1 MSLLQPSLLQ
11 HPQPQTSVC
20 LRATAPPPPPL
31 FGCYRPIS
39 PAALAPVASGRGRRS
54 PICREDLEGSPLCP
68 QPKKSVWL
76 LFFSP
81 TGFFLGLPQP
91 TRKIASLRTLP
102 LSGLRLYVVAVEQPE
117 PSSLPIRHLHPR
129 GSSRGGVEHNTTWV
143 GLRRNFHLRCGGSST
158 GPFRQGCR
166 SWSGNWTGTSKLAG
180 VTVFWG
186 L

>member
-1 MSLLQPSLLQ
+1 MRSVLCRRGSCEEVSRASSRSLPIRTQSSCRLHADWEKPSLLQ

-54 PICREDLEGSPLCP
+54 PICGEDLEGSPLCP

-91 TRKIASLRTLP
+91 TRKIASLRTSP

-117 PSSLPIRHLHPR
+117 ASTLTNSPSPP
-129 GSSRGGVEHNTTWV
+129 SRLFLGG
-143 GLRRNFHLRCGGSST
+143 C
-158 GPFRQGCR
+158 
-166 SWSGNWTGTSKLAG
+166 
-180 VTVFWG
+180 
-186 L
+186 

>member
-1 MSLLQPSLLQ
+1 MIVHIQVLVYIPTHVCNLHLCIFLGAHYPAPEICCPAPTRDTAAATRDTAAGYPFFFARPMYNTSSNQPSLLQ

-117 PSSLPIRHLHPR
+117 PSS
-129 GSSRGGVEHNTTWV
+129 
-143 GLRRNFHLRCGGSST
+143 
-158 GPFRQGCR
+158 
-166 SWSGNWTGTSKLAG
+166 
-180 VTVFWG
+180 
-186 L
+186 